1 MHDVTGDGVSISELV
16 QVTTLGDDTTVVW
29 EMVYTYEAE
38 PIEDY
43 VYGYVSTYR
52 CDADGMWLESIDV
65 EGSYT
70 MYGVVYETWSVTE
83 YDDYLA
89 VPYGMG
95 VGARWSTFA
104 PYTQES
110 SSGSREGVVA
120 TESVVVRAEALEL
133 PAGTFDTLEVEVDNN
148 GYIYS
153 HWTEPDLGLV
163 ATEHSELWSFAD

>member
-1 MHDVTGDGVSISELV
+1 VLVSELAE
-16 QVTTLGDDTTVVW
+16 VTIVGDVTTVVW

-43 VYGYVSTYR
+43 VYAYVLTYR
-52 CDADGMWLESIDV
+52 CDSDGMWLQSIDG

-70 MYGVVYETWSVTE
+70 MYGLVYETWSVTE
-83 YDDYLA
+83 YEDYLTL
-89 VPYGMG
+89 PHGLG
-95 VGARWSTFA
+95 VGTSWSTLA

-110 SSGSREGVVA
+110 SSGSFEGVVA
-120 TESVVVRAEALEL
+120 TESVVVRAEAIHV

-148 GYIYS
+148 GYTTS
-153 HWTEPDLGLV
+153 HWTEPNLGMV